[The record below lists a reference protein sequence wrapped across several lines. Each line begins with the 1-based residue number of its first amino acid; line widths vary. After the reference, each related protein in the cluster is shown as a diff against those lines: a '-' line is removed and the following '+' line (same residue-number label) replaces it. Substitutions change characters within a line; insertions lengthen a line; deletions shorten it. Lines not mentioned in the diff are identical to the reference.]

1 MPSLPR
7 QKRTRKR
14 PDGEGSDKC
23 GSRRAL
29 SGNQR
34 SAVGIYAG
42 KGASH
47 SWTWLADFLE
57 REGYSGL
64 FFFDEE
70 DVHKRCLDQFDAV
83 AIGGGDPIAMAEA
96 LGRTGASEF
105 HRFLCEGGI
114 YLGFCAG
121 CYLAL
126 DMEEEPSMR
135 PFRLT
140 GARPANVLPDLP
152 PVEALASKAATRYAD
167 KYVVHPVREGVLL
180 DWVPAVGQ
188 SPERFEAPLYGGP
201 PIETGREDRILGR
214 YRAFTPETLF
224 LVDRHLAD
232 ELLLG
237 KVAACSRRIGR
248 GEAFLFG
255 PHLEN
260 PRYLQANQALARLLS
275 QSLRRRS
282 LAPAPPC
289 RGAVPS
295 DGLWHLR
302 GVLGDLRIASLSV
315 ESADAVWW
323 IGRKAYEPAKI
334 NVFSDAMWRRLRNA
348 ECLSRFADAAV
359 LTPLT
364 SELTAVTELVRQ
376 LGRDLRMRKD
386 TLKLAEG
393 LFPRLRTVTT
403 RFLNHYFASL
413 RSEHSRQAC
422 SHREPVAALPL
433 CDALFVD

>member
-1 MPSLPR
+1 MERAATSAAR
-7 QKRTRKR
+7 
-14 PDGEGSDKC
+14 DGPLAATEKT
-23 GSRRAL
+23 
-29 SGNQR
+29 
-34 SAVGIYAG
+34 AVGIYAG

-47 SWTWLADFLE
+47 SWTWLADSLE

-70 DVHKRCLDQFDAV
+70 DVHNTCLNQFDAV

-105 HRFLCEGGI
+105 HRFIREGGI

-126 DMEEEPSMR
+126 DMNEEPSMER
-135 PFRLT
+135 FRLT
-140 GARPANVLPDLP
+140 AARPANILPDLP
-152 PVEALASKAATRYAD
+152 PIKALASKAATRYAD

-180 DWVPAVGQ
+180 DWAPVAGQ
-188 SPERFEAPLYGGP
+188 SSICIEAPLYGGP
-201 PIETGREDRILGR
+201 PIETEGEDRILGR
-214 YRAFTPETLF
+214 YRAFVPETLF
-224 LVDRHLAD
+224 LVDKHLAA

-237 KVAACSRRIGR
+237 KVAACSRLIGG

-260 PRYLQANQALARLLS
+260 PRYPEANRALARLLS

-282 LAPAPPC
+282 LAPALPYL
-289 RGAVPS
+289 GAIPS
-295 DGLWHLR
+295 DALWHLR
-302 GVLGDLRIASLSV
+302 GILGDLRIASLSV
-315 ESADAVWW
+315 ESADTVWW

-334 NVFSDAMWRRLRNA
+334 NVFCDAMWRRLRNA
-348 ECLSRFADAAV
+348 ERFSRFADAGA
-359 LTPLT
+359 LTSLV

-386 TLKLAEG
+386 TLELAEE

-413 RSEHSRQAC
+413 RFEHSRRAC
-422 SHREPVAALPL
+422 SRREPVASLHISSS
-433 CDALFVD
+433 LFAH